1 VAPDP
6 HDPLQEARALERA
19 HRLLTPDPAE
29 ALAIVETLSRTLPE
43 EYLSEERRYIEV
55 MALYG
60 VGRRA
65 DADRA
70 ANRFLSRYST
80 SAFRERVQAARRAAA
95 GP

>member
-1 VAPDP
+1 
-6 HDPLQEARALERA
+6 
-19 HRLLTPDPAE
+19 LLTSDPAA
-29 ALAIVETLSRTLPE
+29 ALAIVEMLSRTLPE

-60 VGRRA
+60 VGRRV

-70 ANRFLSRYST
+70 ADRFLSRYYS
-80 SAFRERVQAARRAAA
+80 SAFRERVRAARRAS

>member
-1 VAPDP
+1 LLAPDP
-6 HDPLQEARALERA
+6 RA
-19 HRLLTPDPAE
+19 
-29 ALAIVETLSRTLPE
+29 ALAIVETLSHSLPE

-60 VGRRA
+60 VGRRG

-70 ANRFLSRYST
+70 ADRFLSRYSS
-80 SAFRERVQAARRAAA
+80 SAFRERVQAARKAQL